1 MSNNFKNIALG
12 LLALVV
18 SGGLVV
24 AGYLFYTNQEIGRY
38 VPIPPTENSAGLS
51 ILDTKTGVFYHTYI
65 DANGYR
71 VYYTK
76 VNPISPDFKRAF
88 TTIPRFKGKKY
99 E

>member
-38 VPIPPTENSAGLS
+38 VPINSAGFS

-65 DANGYR
+65 DYDNYR

-76 VNPISPDFKRAF
+76 VNPISPDLKRAF
-88 TTIPRFKGKKY
+88 MEIPRFKGKKY